1 MTKTLA
7 QVGSSDTFQV
17 WLQRTNDIISE
28 LGSSVVTASALG
40 DITQGSVIISG
51 SFTSNTASVQ
61 DVFRTNII
69 DTKVGNTS
77 PISIRSLVDVTSS
90 EQLPFTLTN
99 SVGPRVRVRNNNIA

>member
-51 SFTSNTASVQ
+51 SFTSNCNDFDVKNSPRDSAICNDGFAEIAIRETA
-61 DVFRTNII
+61 
-69 DTKVGNTS
+69 
-77 PISIRSLVDVTSS
+77 
-90 EQLPFTLTN
+90 
-99 SVGPRVRVRNNNIA
+99 